1 MLLSKRF
8 LILNEFKKIINN
20 RKLNDKISRYEILQ
34 YFDKDGFSTHK
45 KIEVKKD
52 RYLDKVTYPIM
63 IDDVRNSLRGGG
75 FLMSTS
81 KPGIYIIKKHIPDNF
96 NSKDLKECYLNNRKN
111 NFNYSQLKSK

>member
-34 YFDKDGFSTHK
+34 CFDKDGFSTHK
-45 KIEVKKD
+45 KIEVKKN
-52 RYLDKVTYPIM
+52 RYLDKVTYPVM

-81 KPGIYIIKKHIPDNF
+81 KPGIYIIKKRIPDNF